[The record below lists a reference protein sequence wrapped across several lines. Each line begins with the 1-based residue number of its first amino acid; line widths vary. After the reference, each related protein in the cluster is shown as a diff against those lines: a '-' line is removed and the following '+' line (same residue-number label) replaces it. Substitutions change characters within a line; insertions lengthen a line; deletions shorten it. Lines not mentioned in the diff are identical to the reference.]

1 MASGGSVRFAV
12 TDDPRTRLYVPETPD
27 EKAHARLG
35 EALLRI
41 ANVVY
46 IGHALTEDD
55 LNRAAALAEAVADDL
70 EASLAAVPDDA
81 PRRVPW
87 LGRAMSPRFE
97 LTLDGDTV
105 VGHGVL
111 TGVHAGMPGF
121 AHGGWI
127 ALFFDE
133 LLGRASMFA
142 DVPQMTGTLTVKFRK
157 PTPIGVELE
166 VVARREKVDGRRTR
180 MTATLSAD
188 GVVTAE
194 AEGLFVSLTRE
205 HVDQYFQDPEEIGFT
220 RRGGR
225 GAVEA
230 DE

>member
-1 MASGGSVRFAV
+1 MALGRSVRFAV
-12 TDDPRTRLYVPETPD
+12 PDDPRTRIHVPETPD
-27 EKAHARLG
+27 ELAHARLA

-46 IGHALTEDD
+46 VGQALPEAD
-55 LNRAAALAEAVADDL
+55 LDRAAALAEAVADDL
-70 EASLAAVPDDA
+70 EASLAAVPDGA

-87 LGRAMSPRFE
+87 MGRSLSPQFDF
-97 LTLDGDTV
+97 TIDGDTV
-105 VGHGVL
+105 IGRGML

-127 ALFFDE
+127 SLFFDE

-142 DVPQMTGTLTVKFRK
+142 DVPQMTGSLTVKFRK
-157 PTPIGVELE
+157 PTPLGVEL
-166 VVARREKVDGRRTR
+166 VAVARREKVDGRRTR

-205 HVDQYFQDPEEIGFT
+205 HVDRYFDDPEEIAFT
-220 RRGGR
+220 RRGGS
-225 GAVEA
+225 
-230 DE
+230 

>member
-1 MASGGSVRFAV
+1 M
-12 TDDPRTRLYVPETPD
+12 TDDPRTRVYKPETSD
-27 EKAHARLG
+27 ELAHARLG

-46 IGHALTEDD
+46 IGQALPEAD
-55 LNRAAALAEAVADDL
+55 LARGAALAEAVADDL
-70 EASLAAVPDDA
+70 EAALAAVPPDA
-81 PRRVPW
+81 PRRVAW
-87 LGRAMSPRFE
+87 IGRAMSPRFD

-105 VGHGVL
+105 IGHGTL

-127 ALFFDE
+127 SLFFDE

-180 MTATLSAD
+180 MTATLSAN

-194 AEGLFVSLTRE
+194 AEGLFVALTRE
-205 HVDQYFQDPEEIGFT
+205 HVDRYFEDPEEIAFT
-220 RRGGR
+220 RRGG
-225 GAVEA
+225 E
-230 DE
+230 